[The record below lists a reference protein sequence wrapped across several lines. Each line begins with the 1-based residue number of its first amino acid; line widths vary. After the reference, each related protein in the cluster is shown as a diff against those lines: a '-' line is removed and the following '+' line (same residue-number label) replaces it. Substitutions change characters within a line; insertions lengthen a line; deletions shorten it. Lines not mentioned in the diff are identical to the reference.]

1 MAQVTFQQTL
11 ALAGVCQ
18 ACYMVQTIA
27 RRGAL
32 NEPELA
38 TMLESVLNTS
48 PENAEAVYGGAD
60 KLLTGFKIIREQLGN
75 NSHVKDAELTRYVL
89 SALTLERRLNKRKGS
104 LQQLSKQISLI
115 EQKRA
120 HFELTHELVLEGF
133 AQAYKQV
140 ISPLGSPIKV
150 LGNPDLLK
158 QNSVQNKVRA
168 LLLAAV
174 RSAVLWRQSGGQR
187 RNIVFR
193 RQQWVHYA
201 EQALKQY
208 ALS

>member
-1 MAQVTFQQTL
+1 MAKVTYQQTL

-32 NEPELA
+32 NEDELS
-38 TMLESVLNTS
+38 TMLESVLNTN
-48 PENAEAVYGGAD
+48 PDNTEAVYGGPAN
-60 KLLTGFKIIREQLGN
+60 LLSGFKIIREQLGN
-75 NSHVKDAELTRYVL
+75 NSNVKDAELTRYVL
-89 SALTLERRLNKRKGS
+89 SALTLERRLTKRQAS
-104 LQQLSKQISLI
+104 LQQLSQQINLI

-158 QNSVQNKVRA
+158 QNAVQNKVRA
-168 LLLAAV
+168 LLLSAV
-174 RSAVLWRQSGGQR
+174 RSAVLWRQLGGQR
-187 RNIVFR
+187 RNIVLR
-193 RQQWVHYA
+193 RQHWVHFA

-208 ALS
+208 A

>member
-1 MAQVTFQQTL
+1 MAKVTYQQTL

-27 RRGAL
+27 RRGSL
-32 NEPELA
+32 NQSELEV
-38 TMLESVLNTS
+38 MLESVLNINPDDTAS
-48 PENAEAVYGGAD
+48 VYGGEQNLSAG
-60 KLLTGFKIIREQLGN
+60 LKIIREQLGN

-89 SALTLERRLNKRKGS
+89 SALTLERRLTKRQAN
-104 LQQLSKQISLI
+104 LQKLSKQIGLI

-120 HFELTHELVLEGF
+120 HFELTHDLVLEGF
-133 AQAYKQV
+133 AQTYKAV

-174 RSAVLWRQSGGQR
+174 RSAVLWRQLGGQR
-187 RNIVFR
+187 RNIVLR
-193 RQQWVHYA
+193 RQHWVHFA
-201 EQALKQY
+201 EQALKQN
-208 ALS
+208 LIS